1 MRKLKVIRKVCGTLY
16 KVYFNALDRAFRL
29 LLENLKPTS
38 LESTN
43 CTSDCSITS
52 DRAIVRI
59 NG

>member
-1 MRKLKVIRKVCGTLY
+1 MRKLKVIRKVCDTLY

-29 LLENLKPTS
+29 LLEIS

-43 CTSDCSITS
+43 YISDCPITY